1 MIAAL
6 DQVELASARQCGA
19 RPSRIGGN
27 GRKGKGVYKQESDR
41 QAAADIGSDPPEIG
55 KIATSPPGEPAYR
68 TEPLYRTR
76 VMHLGVGGELCQ
88 PTLASGMGAPFAHE
102 RAPHV

>member
-6 DQVELASARQCGA
+6 DQVEPASARQCGA

-55 KIATSPPGEPAYR
+55 KIATNSDRENTDRFFKERMKFSHLVNTDCRYGSFIQ
-68 TEPLYRTR
+68 LYF
-76 VMHLGVGGELCQ
+76 L
-88 PTLASGMGAPFAHE
+88 S
-102 RAPHV
+102 